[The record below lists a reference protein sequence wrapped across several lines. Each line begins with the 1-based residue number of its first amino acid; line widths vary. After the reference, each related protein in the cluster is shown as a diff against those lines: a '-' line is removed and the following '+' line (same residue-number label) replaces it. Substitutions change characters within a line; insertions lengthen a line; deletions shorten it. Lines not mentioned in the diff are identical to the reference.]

1 MAKKRKGIFTRIVEG
16 KERSEDYARKTLPS
30 NRWALGW
37 DLIKTNFGKNV
48 KINLL
53 TFLFVFPLFVLFYF
67 RGIYLQAQ
75 AFGSVFSMNIGI
87 AYPSYPSQNL
97 IGVAE
102 RITFNTDVLFY
113 LLLFVF
119 TFLMSVGLSGGFY
132 VMRNMVWTEGVF
144 VMSDF
149 WSGIKKNYGIVLR
162 STLLYVFFLAI
173 ILLTVDF
180 SNILIAENSSVK
192 WLFIILKIVGYILV
206 AVLTIAFL
214 FSITLG
220 VTYKLSFFDLIKNSS
235 ILSIG
240 LLPIN
245 AFFVVLA
252 ILPFGLLLLEETSIF
267 FSLGLILVIFLSL
280 SVFML
285 IWTNY
290 SQWVFDEII
299 NDKVAGAKK
308 NRGIYKKGD
317 VKETEQF
324 VYKKSI
330 FTTRPIKPITDT
342 DVEIAILPEN
352 YSREDLLRLQE
363 SKDNMIKDSEQYA
376 EEHLKELS
384 DKESI
389 DKFMGTESNKKD
401 KK

>member
-1 MAKKRKGIFTRIVEG
+1 
-16 KERSEDYARKTLPS
+16 
-30 NRWALGW
+30 
-37 DLIKTNFGKNV
+37 
-48 KINLL
+48 
-53 TFLFVFPLFVLFYF
+53 
-67 RGIYLQAQ
+67 
-75 AFGSVFSMNIGI
+75 
-87 AYPSYPSQNL
+87 
-97 IGVAE
+97 
-102 RITFNTDVLFY
+102 
-113 LLLFVF
+113 
-119 TFLMSVGLSGGFY
+119 
-132 VMRNMVWTEGVF
+132 
-144 VMSDF
+144 
-149 WSGIKKNYGIVLR
+149 
-162 STLLYVFFLAI
+162 
-173 ILLTVDF
+173 LTVDF

>member
-144 VMSDF
+144 VVSDF

-235 ILSIG
+235 ILRSK
-240 LLPIN
+240 N
-245 AFFVVLA
+245 
-252 ILPFGLLLLEETSIF
+252 E
-267 FSLGLILVIFLSL
+267 SL
-280 SVFML
+280 
-285 IWTNY
+285 
-290 SQWVFDEII
+290 
-299 NDKVAGAKK
+299 
-308 NRGIYKKGD
+308 
-317 VKETEQF
+317 
-324 VYKKSI
+324 
-330 FTTRPIKPITDT
+330 
-342 DVEIAILPEN
+342 
-352 YSREDLLRLQE
+352 
-363 SKDNMIKDSEQYA
+363 
-376 EEHLKELS
+376 
-384 DKESI
+384 
-389 DKFMGTESNKKD
+389 
-401 KK
+401 

>member
-144 VMSDF
+144 VVSDF